1 MNETQR
7 THHIP
12 NSVLSYVHSVN
23 LLILSIR
30 LVVFTILIN
39 KDEKID
45 AESGEITSSKETL
58 VALESEPRCLYSPS
72 SLTLCWPPEFLPK
85 MQK

>member
-7 THHIP
+7 THHTP

-23 LLILSIR
+23 LFNSLYKTSGF
-30 LVVFTILIN
+30 FTILIN

-45 AESGEITSSKETL
+45 AEESGEITSSRRL
-58 VALESEPRCLYSPS
+58 
-72 SLTLCWPPEFLPK
+72 
-85 MQK
+85 

>member
-7 THHIP
+7 THHTP

-23 LLILSIR
+23 LFNSLYNTSG
-30 LVVFTILIN
+30 FYYSYQQ

-45 AESGEITSSKETL
+45 AESGEVI
-58 VALESEPRCLYSPS
+58 YSRR
-72 SLTLCWPPEFLPK
+72 L
-85 MQK
+85 